1 MEKDQDRALARLL
14 IKHASAAVGHLGH
27 IAPPPIWAI
36 ISSLCFPRK
45 QEIHVAIY
53 SAGSVWYNSILN
65 VRRAPRRGLP
75 EIGSGTDPG
84 GC

>member
-14 IKHASAAVGHLGH
+14 IKHASAAVGTLH
-27 IAPPPIWAI
+27 IAPPSHLAI